1 MHEWPGEWWNEE
13 FLLIFSK
20 DGRRTQLKLD
30 VVVSASFFI
39 IILGEWEAQWLSN
52 ELNGLATPFPPSLGT
67 PHHRD
72 TILLSYIPLELNVQ
86 HIELDLI
93 HDQLTKYI
101 PDHLHCK
108 LKHCCC
114 SVLTYAHH
122 HLPFTSFLQL
132 LNGQIIVQ
140 RWLRLNHFFN
150 FGWCHSL
157 FEFLFLCNITK
168 LQLLQWLLPLV
179 QPLLAN
185 AAQLHIQLHLQ
196 CLYGLSYQ
204 PPLLQSPRL
213 QWD

>member
-1 MHEWPGEWWNEE
+1 VNLKFRSCVLRGRTIVVACMNGPGNEVWNEE

-30 VVVSASFFI
+30 VVVSAPFFI
-39 IILGEWEAQWLSN
+39 IIFGKLSGCQMNSMAWL
-52 ELNGLATPFPPSLGT
+52 PPIPTFFRNTVT

-72 TILLSYIPLELNVQ
+72 TILLSYLPLELNVQ

-101 PDHLHCK
+101 PDHFHCK

-140 RWLRLNHFFN
+140 R
-150 FGWCHSL
+150 
-157 FEFLFLCNITK
+157 
-168 LQLLQWLLPLV
+168 
-179 QPLLAN
+179 
-185 AAQLHIQLHLQ
+185 
-196 CLYGLSYQ
+196 
-204 PPLLQSPRL
+204 
-213 QWD
+213 